1 MSAFLAVG
9 LVAFAASTLT
19 LFSGFGLGTL
29 LMPVF
34 ALFFPVPI
42 AVASTAVVHA
52 ANNGWKLLLLG
63 RHARGEV
70 VLRFGLP
77 AVAAAF
83 VGAALLGGLAA
94 REPLL
99 AWSLGGRAAEITP
112 LKLVMGLLILG
123 FAGVELSPSLARLR
137 VSPRW
142 LPLGGLISGFFGG
155 LSGHQGAF
163 RAAFLAPL
171 GLAPTEF
178 AATQAVLA
186 CVVDAARLAVY
197 GVGLA
202 LASGSPAQGAVHWPL
217 VGFASACA
225 FAGAVL
231 GRRLLPSVT
240 VSGLRTLT
248 AGLLLLVGVALAS
261 GLA

>member
-1 MSAFLAVG
+1 
-9 LVAFAASTLT
+9 
-19 LFSGFGLGTL
+19 
-29 LMPVF
+29 MPVF

-52 ANNGWKLLLLG
+52 ANNVVKLLLLQ
-63 RHARGEV
+63 RHVRGGIL
-70 VLRFGLP
+70 LRFGLP

-94 REPLL
+94 QEPLF
-99 AWSLGGRAAEITP
+99 AWSLGERTAEITP
-112 LKLVMGLLILG
+112 VKLVMGLLILG
-123 FAGVELSPSLARLR
+123 FACVELAPGLTDFH
-137 VSPRW
+137 VSIRW
-142 LPLGGLISGFFGG
+142 LPLGGVVSGFFGG

-171 GLAPTEF
+171 GLSPPEF

-186 CVVDAARLAVY
+186 CLVDAARLAVY
-197 GVGLA
+197 GVAFRLA
-202 LASGSPAQGAVHWPL
+202 TFSATENGIHWPL
-217 VGFASACA
+217 VGFACACA

-240 VSGLRTLT
+240 IAGLRRLT
-248 AGLLLLVGVALAS
+248 GTLLLVVGFALAS